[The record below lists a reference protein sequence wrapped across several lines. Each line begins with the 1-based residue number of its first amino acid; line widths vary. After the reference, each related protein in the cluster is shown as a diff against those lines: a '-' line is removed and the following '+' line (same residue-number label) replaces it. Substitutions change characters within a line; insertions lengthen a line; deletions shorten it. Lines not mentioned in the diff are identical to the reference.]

1 MHLTYIRTFSLIADA
16 LKWVN
21 PAQRNLHN
29 SWTVAYSRCYNR
41 EIASIESAP
50 GFTGWQVV
58 NGTLGYT
65 YELNGVKHLHKFEL
79 NPLIAGNKFNL
90 LSFDPTAAGR
100 QEAVVSTH
108 VQGHPVEYDLE
119 NAKRLA
125 KKFGDYV
132 VSAGDFPISFD
143 QGKIDANQERIQLI
157 KSVIRN
163 CLSFGAPIRSNVHQ
177 ELNDTTFQ
185 VPSDNELFTLIEEVE
200 SSL

>member
-16 LKWVN
+16 LKWVS
-21 PAQRNLHN
+21 PAQRNLHK
-29 SWTVAYSRCYNR
+29 SWSVNHSGSYNA

-50 GFTGWQVV
+50 GFSGWHVV
-58 NGTLGYT
+58 NGTLGYASDKNGT
-65 YELNGVKHLHKFEL
+65 KYLNKFEIF
-79 NPLIAGNKFNL
+79 PLVSDEKYNL

-119 NAKRLA
+119 NAKRLG

-132 VSAGDFPISFD
+132 VSAGDFPISLD
-143 QGKIDANQERIQLI
+143 QGKIDTNQERTQLI
-157 KSVIRN
+157 KAVIRN
-163 CLSFGAPIRSNVHQ
+163 CLSFGAPVRSNVHQ
-177 ELNDTTFQ
+177 ELSDTTFQ
-185 VPSDNELFTLIEEVE
+185 APEDEELFTLIEKVE